1 MVPKTEW
8 NQQVGGI
15 LAVLE
20 QYTFTVLGRLAMQEL
35 FGVSKRQALR
45 IGAQLGAV
53 QSSWRIW
60 IEKARLVEKLEQMR
74 RGAAFA

>member
-8 NQQVGGI
+8 NQQFGGI

-20 QYTFTVLGRLAMQEL
+20 QYTFPVLGRLAMQEL